1 MTHTLELKNLH
12 VTVEG
17 KEVVKGV
24 SLTIE
29 SGKITAL
36 MGPNGSGKS
45 SLAHV
50 VMGHPRYRLTQGQIL
65 FDGKDIT
72 QLPVHERAR
81 FGLFLSFQYPVEING
96 VTVTNFLRSA
106 YQAVSGKEISVV
118 DFYTLLKEKMK
129 LLGIDSSFSKRYVN
143 AGFSGGEKKKMEMLQ
158 MSVLQPK
165 IALLDEVDSG
175 TDVDAL
181 KIVAQSISKMK
192 SPAFGALIITHYQ
205 RMLDYVV
212 PDHIYIMVDGK
223 IVHSGGKELAL
234 DIEKRGYDFLREVNA

>member
-1 MTHTLELKNLH
+1 MTHTLELKDVH
-12 VTVEG
+12 VSVDG
-17 KEVVKGV
+17 KDVVKGV
-24 SLTIE
+24 SLTIS

-45 SLAHV
+45 SLAHAL
-50 VMGHPRYRLTQGQIL
+50 MGHPRYQITKGKIL
-65 FDGKDIT
+65 FDEKDIT
-72 QLPVHERAR
+72 KLAVHERAR
-81 FGLFLSFQYPVEING
+81 LGLFLSFQYPLEING

-106 YQAVSGKEISVV
+106 YQAVSGKDISVV

-129 LLGIDSSFSKRYVN
+129 LLGIDSAFSKRYVN
-143 AGFSGGEKKKMEMLQ
+143 EGFSGGEKKKMEMLQ

-181 KIVAQSISKMK
+181 KVIAQSITRMK
-192 SPAFGALIITHYQ
+192 SPSFGALVITHYQ
-205 RMLDYVV
+205 RLLEYVV
-212 PDHIYIMVDGK
+212 PDQIYVMVDGR

-234 DIEKRGYDFLREVNA
+234 DIEKKGYDFLREVSA